1 LKVFQ
6 AKNAQ
11 WNNIFVPK
19 GKLIDESGISIHDS
33 NTLLP
38 TVAYR
43 IDHNLEGKVIENVII
58 TIELTAVQ
66 IRFAISH
73 LNA

>member
-1 LKVFQ
+1 V
-6 AKNAQ
+6 
-11 WNNIFVPK
+11 
-19 GKLIDESGISIHDS
+19 IDESGISIHDS

-43 IDHNLEGKVIENVII
+43 IDHNLEGKVIENIII